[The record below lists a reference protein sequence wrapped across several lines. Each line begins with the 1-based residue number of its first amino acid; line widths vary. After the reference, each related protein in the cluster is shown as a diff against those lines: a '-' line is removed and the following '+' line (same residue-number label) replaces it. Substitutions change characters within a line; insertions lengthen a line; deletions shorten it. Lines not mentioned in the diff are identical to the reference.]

1 MKIKKSIAILGG
13 TSHIGKN
20 LILYFQKDTQF
31 NLFLFS
37 RDEKKMEKT
46 ILENNFDKNLNI
58 KKYEKFNNFKFDAI
72 INCIGI
78 SDPLKLLEM
87 DSSLCAEFTEYD
99 DMVLTYLKYHPL
111 TNYIYFSSG
120 AVYGEDFS
128 KPINDLTEI
137 KIPNY
142 DVSPYALCKM
152 KTELKHRKLKNF
164 KIIDVRLFSF
174 FSRYIDINAKFIISE
189 IVKSIQN
196 KKIFFTNDINIRR
209 DYVHP
214 EDLFKFLK
222 ICINHNSNCAL
233 DIYSQEPISK
243 LNLLEYLKNKFG
255 LKYEI
260 NKIDLAKS
268 PTGFKR
274 NYYSESQTATKLG
287 FKPNFSSLETIS
299 KELEYL
305 LKTQS

>member
-1 MKIKKSIAILGG
+1 MEIKKSIAILGG

-20 LILYFQKDTQF
+20 LILYFQKEKQF

-46 ILENNFDKNLNI
+46 ILKNNFDKNLKI
-58 KKYEKFNNFKFDAI
+58 KKYEEFNNFKFDAI

-99 DMVLTYLKYHPL
+99 DMVLAYLEENPL

-120 AVYGEDFS
+120 AVYGENFS
-128 KPINDLTEI
+128 EPANDLTEI
-137 KIPNY
+137 TIPDY
-142 DVSPYALCKM
+142 EVSAYALCKM
-152 KTELKHRKLKNF
+152 KTELKHRQLKKF

-174 FSRYIDINAKFIISE
+174 FSRYIDMNSKFIISE
-189 IVKSIQN
+189 IAKSIQE
-196 KKIFFTNDINIRR
+196 KKIFFTNDIDICR

-222 ICINHNSNCAL
+222 VCIDHDSNRAL
-233 DIYSQEPISK
+233 DVYSREPISK
-243 LNLLEYLKNKFG
+243 KELLDYLKNKFG

-260 NKIDLAKS
+260 NKENILKS
-268 PTGFKR
+268 PTGFKK
-274 NYYSESQTATKLG
+274 NYFSKSETATKLG
-287 FKPNFSSLETIS
+287 YVPTFSSLETIS
-299 KELEYL
+299 NELEYL
-305 LKTQS
+305 LKNYF